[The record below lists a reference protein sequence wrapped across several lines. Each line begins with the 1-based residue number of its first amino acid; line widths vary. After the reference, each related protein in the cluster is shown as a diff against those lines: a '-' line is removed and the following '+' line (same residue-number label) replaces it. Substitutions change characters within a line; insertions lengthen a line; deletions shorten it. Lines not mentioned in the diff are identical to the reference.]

1 MSSSCCCIS
10 TIQSG
15 EVGVVQTCG
24 KFTGLQDPGCNCLFP
39 CFVTVRPVS
48 LAWNQI
54 ECQSGCKTK
63 DNVTVTVSTAV
74 QFRIMKDMVQTAV
87 FQVQDPVP
95 MMKAEVDS
103 VLRSTMPT
111 MTLDESFQAKEKMVS
126 QIQKAV
132 SAAMAAHGFEIIQVL
147 MTDIMADPSVL
158 KSMNE
163 INAARRQRDAAM
175 ERGEADKI
183 LKIKA
188 GEAEAEAKR
197 LSGVGVANMRAA
209 IAQGFSDSMQF
220 MTKTGMSEEQA
231 MHMMIMT
238 QYLDTLKEFS
248 GSHGT
253 IVVPHGPSAV
263 KDLEAQIREG
273 FLTTKPQG
281 PPQQMKIK
289 VSEDKPG
296 EGLFGACSV
305 LKPEG

>member
-1 MSSSCCCIS
+1 M
-10 TIQSG
+10 
-15 EVGVVQTCG
+15 G
-24 KFTGLQDPGCNCLFP
+24 KFSGLQDPGCACVVPF
-39 CFVTVRPVS
+39 FQTVTPVS
-48 LAWNQI
+48 LALNQI
-54 ECQSGCKTK
+54 DCSSGCKTK
-63 DNVTVTVSTAV
+63 DNVTVTVITAV
-74 QFRIMKDMVQTAV
+74 QFRIMKDSVERAV
-87 FQVQDPVP
+87 FEVNDPVP

-103 VLRSTMPT
+103 ILRSTMPT
-111 MTLDESFQAKEKMVS
+111 MTLDESFEAKDRMVS
-126 QIQKAV
+126 EIKRSV
-132 SAAMAAHGFEIIQVL
+132 SEAMAPYGYEVLNVL

-163 INAARRQRDAAM
+163 INAARRQRDAAI

-209 IAQGFSDSMQF
+209 IAQGFSDSMNF

-263 KDLEAQIREG
+263 KDLESQIREG
-273 FLTTKPQG
+273 FLTTRAPA
-281 PPQQMKIK
+281 QQQIK
-289 VSEDKPG
+289 DSSG
-296 EGLFGACSV
+296 RGIFG
-305 LKPEG
+305 